1 MLHTKHASD
10 SAIQNILVVSEVTDV
25 IALLIANLDLLNGQ
39 LFQKSETQNCQ
50 RFLSIK

>member
-1 MLHTKHASD
+1 MLHTKHESD
-10 SAIQNILVVSEVTDV
+10 SGIQNILVVSEDTNV

-50 RFLSIK
+50 GFLSSK